1 MAKVKKICI
10 AKNSGDKM
18 EDVNQIEVIANKG
31 IVNDRY
37 FKDNN
42 DSDLQITLI
51 ESENIDYYNRI
62 SNSQMPYI
70 NFRRNV
76 ITREIELNNL
86 VSKYFFIG
94 EVKLLGI
101 RLCDP
106 CKYLQDM
113 LKDKSLVKK
122 LINKGGLRCEIIS
135 DGKISTNDIIK
146 II

>member
-1 MAKVKKICI
+1 MGTVFEIGISTHPGKEMQKVE
-10 AKNSGDKM
+10 S
-18 EDVNQIEVIANKG
+18 IEVVAGKG
-31 IVNDRY
+31 LLNDRY

-42 DSDLQITLI
+42 ESDLQITLI

-94 EVKLLGI
+94 KVKLLGI

-122 LINKGGLRCEIIS
+122 LINRGGLRCEIIT

>member
-42 DSDLQITLI
+42 ESDLQITLI

-76 ITREIELNNL
+76 ITREIELNSL

-122 LINKGGLRCEIIS
+122 LMNRGGLRCEIIS

>member
-31 IVNDRY
+31 VVNDRY

-42 DSDLQITLI
+42 ESDLQITLI

-62 SNSQMPYI
+62 SNSQIPYI

-86 VSKYFFIG
+86 VSKHFFIG

-122 LINKGGLRCEIIS
+122 LINRGGLRCEIIT

>member
-1 MAKVKKICI
+1 MSKVKKICI

-42 DSDLQITLI
+42 ESDLQITLI

-76 ITREIELNNL
+76 ITREIELNSL

-122 LINKGGLRCEIIS
+122 LMNRGGLRCEIIS

>member
-42 DSDLQITLI
+42 ASDLQITLI

-76 ITREIELNNL
+76 ITREIELNSL

-122 LINKGGLRCEIIS
+122 LMNRGGLRCEIIS

>member
-18 EDVNQIEVIANKG
+18 EDVNQIEVISNKG

-42 DSDLQITLI
+42 ESDLQITLI

-113 LKDKSLVKK
+113 LNDESLVKK
-122 LINKGGLRCEIIS
+122 LINRGGLRCEIIS

>member
-10 AKNSGDKM
+10 AKNSGAKM
-18 EDVNQIEVIANKG
+18 EDLNQIKVIANKG

-37 FKDNN
+37 FKDSNE
-42 DSDLQITLI
+42 SDLQITLI

-62 SNSQMPYI
+62 SNSQIPYI

-122 LINKGGLRCEIIS
+122 LINRGGLRCEIIT

>member
-42 DSDLQITLI
+42 ESDLQITLI

-113 LKDKSLVKK
+113 LNDKSLVKK
-122 LINKGGLRCEIIS
+122 LINRGGLRCEIIT

>member
-31 IVNDRY
+31 VVNDRY

-42 DSDLQITLI
+42 ESDLQITLI

-113 LKDKSLVKK
+113 LNDKSLVKK
-122 LINKGGLRCEIIS
+122 LINRGGLRCEIIS

>member
-42 DSDLQITLI
+42 ESDLQITLI

-113 LKDKSLVKK
+113 LNDESLVKK
-122 LINKGGLRCEIIS
+122 LINRGGLRCEIIS

>member
-37 FKDNN
+37 FKDSNE
-42 DSDLQITLI
+42 SDLQITLI

-101 RLCDP
+101 RLCNP

-113 LKDKSLVKK
+113 LNDKSLVKK
-122 LINKGGLRCEIIS
+122 LINRGGLRCEIIT

>member
-37 FKDNN
+37 FKDSNE
-42 DSDLQITLI
+42 SDLQITLI

-113 LKDKSLVKK
+113 LNDESLVKK
-122 LINKGGLRCEIIS
+122 LINRGGLRCEIIT

>member
-18 EDVNQIEVIANKG
+18 EDVNQIEVISNKG

-42 DSDLQITLI
+42 ESDLQITLI

>member
-31 IVNDRY
+31 VVNDRY

-42 DSDLQITLI
+42 ESDLQITLI

-113 LKDKSLVKK
+113 LNDESLVKK
-122 LINKGGLRCEIIS
+122 LINRGGLRCEIIS